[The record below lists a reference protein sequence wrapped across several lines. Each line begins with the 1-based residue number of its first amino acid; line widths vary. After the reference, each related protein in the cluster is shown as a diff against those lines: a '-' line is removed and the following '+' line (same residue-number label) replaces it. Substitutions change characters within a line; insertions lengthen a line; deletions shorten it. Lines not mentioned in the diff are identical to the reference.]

1 MDNAA
6 LTRPRIP
13 DRDSLLEFSEAL
25 SDLIPQLERHVASL
39 KQTPDSRDAISALFR
54 GMHTIKGDAAMCKID
69 VGVMIAHPIETLL
82 ARVREGEIAFTDLIA
97 EVVLLALDRLE
108 LTIESLTTGRNLS
121 GLKLPELIGGLEL
134 MGKST
139 AALLPTHAIDVI
151 QAVTGFRP
159 SATSAQAVSSP
170 QGAPANRDGDM
181 MFFLGLAL
189 HYEAFSPLF
198 QGRSGR
204 QLHLALNTN
213 AEAGN
218 PVNPTQLEAAI
229 YVHDIGMMFLP
240 ESVWLKTGLMSD
252 DELARLHRHPDQS
265 AGLLARIP
273 GWADAA
279 QMVAQHHEMQNGRGY
294 PLGLKGSDI
303 CPGAKI
309 LAIVDA
315 FEAVTLKQSHR
326 GQNRSLL
333 RAIAEINA
341 CDNQFDAGWIAH
353 FNQVI
358 RRTLEA

>member
-1 MDNAA
+1 MDLAA
-6 LTRPRIP
+6 LTHPRIP

-25 SDLIPQLERHVASL
+25 ADLIPQLERHIASL
-39 KQTPDSRDAISALFR
+39 KRTPDSREAISALFR
-54 GMHTIKGDAAMCKID
+54 GIHSIKGDAAMCKID

-82 ARVREGEIAFTDLIA
+82 SRVREREIVFTELIA

-108 LTIESLTTGRNLS
+108 LTIESLTTGRNLT
-121 GLKLPELIGGLEL
+121 GLKLAELVGGLEH
-134 MGKST
+134 MGSST
-139 AALLPTHAIDVI
+139 APMLATHAIGVI

-159 SATSAQAVSSP
+159 TSATVAEPTTLS
-170 QGAPANRDGDM
+170 APADRDGDM

-213 AEAGN
+213 TEAGN
-218 PVNPTQLEAAI
+218 PVDPTQLEAAV
-229 YVHDIGMMFLP
+229 YVHDVGMMFMP
-240 ESVWLKTGLMSD
+240 ESIWLKMDPMSD
-252 DELARLHRHPDQS
+252 DELIRLHRHPDQG
-265 AGLLARIP
+265 AGLLSRIP
-273 GWADAA
+273 GWGGAA
-279 QMVAQHHEMQNGRGY
+279 QMVAQHHEMKNGRGY
-294 PLGLKGSDI
+294 PQGLKNSEI

-315 FEAVTLKQSHR
+315 FEAVTLKHAHR

-341 CDNQFDAGWIAH
+341 CDNQFAPDWIAH